1 MRSFLVILLLFAL
14 VQPTA
19 AHDTAGCKYHPL
31 ITRYPG
37 AMLAWCEEQNHVA
50 YAIAHGPITGY
61 RAIDDRN
68 PHAGIANG
76 VYHLALLHN
85 GHIST
90 EPLELTR

>member
-1 MRSFLVILLLFAL
+1 MRSCLFFLLLFAF

-19 AHDTAGCKYHPL
+19 AQDASGCKDHPL

-37 AMLAWCEEQNHVA
+37 DMLAWCEEQNHVA

-61 RAIDDRN
+61 REIDDRN

-85 GHIST
+85 GLIST